1 MEYGVIGEHL
11 KHSFSREIHRELA
24 SYEYIVREV
33 EPSALAD
40 FIRSRD
46 YKGLNVTIPYKKDVM
61 PHLDHIDPIAREIGA
76 VNTIVNRDGILYG
89 YNTDFFGLSSLIRR
103 ADITIEGGK
112 VLILGTGGTSVTARA
127 VAYSMGAACVYRVSR
142 HPSDGDISYDSAYQ
156 RHTDADVIINTTPVG
171 MFPNTGAC
179 PIDLERFPQCR
190 GVVDAIYN
198 PLRSELVLQ
207 ARERGIKATG
217 GLYML
222 VAQAAKACAL
232 FLDDDR
238 VLEDV
243 EHVYNSIRLQ
253 KENIVLIGMPGSGKS
268 TVGKTLSELMGR
280 PFVDSD
286 QVIISRT
293 GKTIS
298 EIFVQ
303 DGEAAF
309 RLIERQ
315 VIAELADKTGCII
328 ATGGGVILNSNN
340 VFNLRKNGRLVFRD
354 RPLDELI
361 PTGDRPLSSS
371 REALERRYYERMP
384 LYRAAAD
391 ETVVGDTQL
400 EAAQIIKRMWQV

>member
-1 MEYGVIGEHL
+1 
-11 KHSFSREIHRELA
+11 
-24 SYEYIVREV
+24 
-33 EPSALAD
+33 
-40 FIRSRD
+40 
-46 YKGLNVTIPYKKDVM
+46 
-61 PHLDHIDPIAREIGA
+61 
-76 VNTIVNRDGILYG
+76 
-89 YNTDFFGLSSLIRR
+89 
-103 ADITIEGGK
+103 
-112 VLILGTGGTSVTARA
+112 
-127 VAYSMGAACVYRVSR
+127 
-142 HPSDGDISYDSAYQ
+142 
-156 RHTDADVIINTTPVG
+156 
-171 MFPNTGAC
+171 
-179 PIDLERFPQCR
+179 
-190 GVVDAIYN
+190 
-198 PLRSELVLQ
+198 
-207 ARERGIKATG
+207 
-217 GLYML
+217 ML

-243 EHVYNSIRLQ
+243 ERVYNSIRLQ

-286 QVIISRT
+286 QVIISRA

-315 VIAELADKTGCII
+315 VIAELAEKTGYII

-361 PTGDRPLSSS
+361 PTGDRPLSSN